1 MAIIVNPV
9 NAQEEEKTKEK
20 EKEVEKV
27 KETDSEYVYET
38 FSNTR
43 VLWNHSVEMLPKN
56 TLEFIVAHKFGD
68 VLTTDEDGKLAPNV
82 NEWFGLDNLADV
94 RIAFEYGILD
104 NLNVGLGRSKGIG
117 QTRQV
122 MDGYLK
128 FLFLKQKTTGLP
140 ISLVYT
146 GSIILPYQPVSTDS
160 TSVASYPTFLHRFTF
175 NNQIHIARKFND
187 RLSIQLNFGVNHRNY
202 VNFADKN
209 TLVFLGGGVRFRMTK
224 NLGIIVEYHH
234 VLNRDLVFHQNPLS
248 VGVELLT
255 GGHAFTFG
263 YSNGRGVTE
272 NLFIPNTTANWL
284 NGEFRLGFGIN
295 RRFKL

>member
-1 MAIIVNPV
+1 ML
-9 NAQEEEKTKEK
+9 NAEIFIFDLDGT
-20 EKEVEKV
+20 
-27 KETDSEYVYET
+27 TIN
-38 FSNTR
+38 SNHR
-43 VLWNHSVEMLPKN
+43 VGGGSLPSWFKNN
-56 TLEFIVAHKFGD
+56 TLENIFKDVPMYLSQFI
-68 VLTTDEDGKLAPNV
+68 
-82 NEWFGLDNLADV
+82 
-94 RIAFEYGILD
+94 GILD